1 MFKTLCENK
10 MAFLTDCGYSLW
22 LELSSTNYERIVWK
36 NRDVII
42 SIDHTNYESALELDI
57 YVCGRQVDINK
68 LFSDLG
74 LSYTSARYEYT
85 ASGMENG
92 IAYFAEALDI
102 LINVIFLQDYDS
114 LKQELENQAQA
125 HHNFTEQEAEYG

>member
-10 MAFLTDCGYSLW
+10 MAFLIDCGYSIW
-22 LELSSTNYERIVWK
+22 LELSSINYERIAWK
-36 NRDVII
+36 NLDVII
-42 SIDHTNYESALELDI
+42 SIDHTNFESALKLDI
-57 YVCGRQVDINK
+57 YVHGRQVDVMK
-68 LFSDLG
+68 LFRDLG
-74 LSYTSARYEYT
+74 LSYNSALYEYT

-102 LINVIFLQDYDS
+102 LINVIFLQDYNS

-125 HHNFTEQEAEYG
+125 HPNLTEQEAEYG